1 MFSLNQYKLKDMKRL
16 FLVLSILL
24 SVTIVMPAFSQT
36 EKTLSKK
43 EQKKLEKQ
51 RKKEA
56 EKQKEIMEFNKVK
69 KLVEDS
75 SFVFIATRLYGP
87 NGRVFNL
94 NQTLN
99 FLAVNKKKATY
110 QMSFH
115 GIVGWNGLGGVT
127 FDGHIVKYK
136 VKFAK
141 KPNKSS
147 YLDMLFVPDGIGGIT
162 NVSLTFFGTYGTVTL
177 NFDNGTNIRL
187 DGRIKSIEE
196 AGIIKGK
203 SIF

>member
-1 MFSLNQYKLKDMKRL
+1 MKRL
-16 FLVLSILL
+16 FFVLSLFL
-24 SVTIVMPAFSQT
+24 SMVIVLPAFSQT
-36 EKTLSKK
+36 EQTLSKK

-51 RKKEA
+51 KKKEE

-69 KLVEDS
+69 KLIEDS
-75 SFVFIATRLYGP
+75 TFVFIATRLYGP
-87 NGRVFNL
+87 NGKVFNL

-115 GIVGWNGLGGVT
+115 GVIGWNGVGGVT
-127 FDGHIVKYK
+127 FDGHIVKYN
-136 VKFAK
+136 VEFAK
-141 KPNKSS
+141 KVNKSS
-147 YLDMLFVPDGIGGIT
+147 YLNMLFVPDGIGGIT
-162 NVSLTFFGTYGTVTL
+162 NVSMTFFGASGTITL
-177 NFDNGTNIRL
+177 NFDDGTNIRL

-196 AGIIKGK
+196 AGIIKGQ